1 MLMSLEPLKIEQYI
15 PAGALRPYVKAL
27 MIIESDK
34 QTENR
39 LLPDTSIV
47 LAFRLKGRVTDL
59 SHDAGSNLSSSVITG
74 LRRSVRFLSY
84 DNQTANL
91 LVIFREGGA
100 AALFKEPLNEFFSK
114 STSLDELI
122 PSAQLRLI
130 EEQLYEAGSN
140 QQKVA
145 VVERFLL
152 SRLNQ
157 KRTDQLV
164 NHAMQQ
170 IRLANGSIRIRN
182 LAASMAISIDP
193 FEKRFRRTAGISP
206 KQFADTIRL
215 RNLIKQYSPSENLT
229 GIALEAGYFDQAH
242 FIKDFRI
249 FTGLAPQ
256 QFFRLGAW
264 W

>member
-1 MLMSLEPLKIEQYI
+1 MFMSLEPLKIEQYT
-15 PAGALRPYVKAL
+15 PVDALKPYVKTL

-34 QTENR
+34 QTATR
-39 LLPDTSIV
+39 LLPDTSIA

-59 SHDAGSNLSSSVITG
+59 SHDASSNLSSSVVTG

-84 DNQTANL
+84 DDQTANL
-91 LVIFREGGA
+91 LVIFRQGGA
-100 AALFKEPLNEFFSK
+100 VSFFKEPLHEFFGK
-114 STSLDELI
+114 STPLAEFI
-122 PSAQLRLI
+122 PPSQLRLV
-130 EEQLYEAGSN
+130 EEQLYEAGN
-140 QQKVA
+140 NRQKVT

-157 KRTDQLV
+157 KRADQLV

-170 IRLANGSIRIRN
+170 IRLANGSLRISK

-193 FEKRFRRTAGISP
+193 FEKRFRRVAGISP
-206 KQFADTIRL
+206 KQFAHTIRL
-215 RNLIKQYSPSENLT
+215 RNLIKQYSASENLT

-256 QFFRLGAW
+256 QFFRLADW